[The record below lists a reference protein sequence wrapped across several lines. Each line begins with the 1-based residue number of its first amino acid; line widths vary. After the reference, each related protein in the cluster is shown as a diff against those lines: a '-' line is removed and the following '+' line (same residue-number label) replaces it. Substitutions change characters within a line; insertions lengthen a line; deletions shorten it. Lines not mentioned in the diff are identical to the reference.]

1 MKIRQARLSDEM
13 AISQL
18 LVALDYPGTGT
29 FLQQRLQQLIEHP
42 DSRLLVATLGS
53 EVCGFISLHFIPQ
66 IALVGEFCRISYL
79 CVSEKVRGEGIG
91 KQLLDE
97 AEKIA
102 CERGCD
108 RMELHSHSR
117 RIKAHSFYAREGYE
131 ESPKYFVKRLP
142 FIAIYP

>member
-91 KQLLDE
+91 K
-97 AEKIA
+97 
-102 CERGCD
+102 
-108 RMELHSHSR
+108 
-117 RIKAHSFYAREGYE
+117 
-131 ESPKYFVKRLP
+131 
-142 FIAIYP
+142 